1 MKIVIGVRIF
11 MSDSRIVII
20 GAGSHFTLGI
30 FGDFFRVDDLWG
42 SELVLMDIDE
52 ERLRAVSKILM
63 RIVEHEKVQLKIKA
77 TTSLK
82 EALEN
87 ADFIITTI
95 RSGGLEILKNII
107 EIPLRLGTVEVV
119 GDTVGPSGIL
129 KAMMEVPAIVEIAER
144 IRDISPK
151 AILINF
157 TNPMT
162 PICEAA
168 EKAAHI
174 RVIGLCGGFRHM
186 QRLASDILKIS
197 ESERLDVSAAGINH
211 FTWTVDL
218 SYGDESVYAE
228 FLKGLLLEENEQ
240 IVANHRYFIGR
251 DLYRLFGVPP
261 TLSDRHT
268 SEFFHYL
275 YDWINHP
282 RYGPILKEI
291 SGYID
296 YENKTLSREVFKKKR
311 KRMKNLLRMSRGLE
325 DAKITP
331 SKEYAIDI
339 VSAVSNRKKARLL
352 AANIPNDGSL
362 EEVSLGRFVEMP
374 IRVSGD
380 CIAPLRRFRLPK
392 PIVSLLN
399 LHLDKFQLLV
409 DGILEREKDLIL
421 QAMALDPLTP
431 SPDKAEDILDEF
443 IKHAS
448 LYEYF
453 KKTTNV

>member
-1 MKIVIGVRIF
+1 MGGSKIVIV
-11 MSDSRIVII
+11 

-30 FGDFFRVDDLWG
+30 FGDIFRANDLWG

-52 ERLRAVSKILM
+52 ERLNAVSKILM
-63 RIVEHEKVQLKIKA
+63 QVVRREKVQLEIRA

-87 ADFIITTI
+87 ADFVIITI
-95 RSGGLEILKNII
+95 RSGGLEILKDII

-129 KAMMEVPAIVEIAER
+129 KAMIEIPAVVEIAET
-144 IRDISPK
+144 IKDISPQ
-151 AILINF
+151 ATVMNF

-174 RVIGLCGGFRHM
+174 RIIGLCHGFRHI
-186 QRLASDILKIS
+186 QNLASDILKIS

-218 SYGDESVYAE
+218 SYGDENVYAK
-228 FLKGLLLEENEQ
+228 FLEGLFLEENEQ
-240 IVANHRYFIGR
+240 IIVNHRYLIGR

-296 YENKTLSREVFKKKR
+296 YENKTLKQEVLENER
-311 KRMKNLLRMSRGLE
+311 RRIGSLLRMSRGLE
-325 DAKITP
+325 DAEITP

-339 VSAVSNRKKARLL
+339 ISAISNKRKVRLL

-362 EEVSLGRFVEMP
+362 EGVPLGRFVELP
-374 IRVSGD
+374 VQVSGD
-380 CIAPLRRFRLPK
+380 NITSLRKFKLPK
-392 PIVSLLN
+392 PVVSLLN

-409 DGILEREKDLIL
+409 DGILEREKDLVL

-431 SPDKAEDILDEF
+431 SPEKAEEILNKF
-443 IKHAS
+443 IKRAS
-448 LYEYF
+448 LLEYSR
-453 KKTTNV
+453 KTSNNL